1 MSINDNRIL
10 KDKTFDKSRWI
21 QLPRDVIAGHDAL
34 KQLPLVVSDLGMKGP
49 LLVLSG
55 KNTMNSVG

>member
-34 KQLPLVVSDLGMKGP
+34 KQLPLVVSDLGMKRYIPGLSLWK
-49 LLVLSG
+49 LL
-55 KNTMNSVG
+55 TIQ